1 MLQVVDKNLEGK
13 WIRHK
18 IYSMGIICHADP
30 ETDWLT
36 VRFVK
41 DNSIM
46 RLSGRSMQITFI

>member
-1 MLQVVDKNLEGK
+1 
-13 WIRHK
+13 
-18 IYSMGIICHADP
+18 MGIICHADP

>member
-1 MLQVVDKNLEGK
+1 MQHIIDKSLEGK

-30 ETDWLT
+30 TTGWLT
-36 VRFVK
+36 VRFIK

-46 RLSGRSMQITFI
+46 RLSSRSMQITFI